1 MHRYFRLLPF
11 AVALIAAAPAA
22 RAADDTVVATVNGL
36 PVTEGELAAI
46 KSELESA
53 FDKIP
58 DDKKQAAALSALI
71 EIRLMVEDAV
81 KQGLDKKPD
90 LARKIALLKDRALHA
105 AYVEDQV
112 AGKVTEEEIRARYDK
127 EIASAPP
134 VNEVRASHILVDSK
148 EKAEEIIKKLNE
160 GADFAALAKEN
171 SKDGSAAEGGDLGF
185 FGPGRMVPEF
195 EKAAFALEV
204 GAHTKEPVQSQFG
217 WHVIKVT
224 DKRQQ
229 VPPPYEQVKEQ
240 VKAAIITEK
249 YFALVKSMREAAK
262 IDVPDAAL
270 KAALDEI
277 EAQKAKQ

>member
-1 MHRYFRLLPF
+1 MHRLFRLLPF
-11 AVALIAAAPAA
+11 AVALVFAAPAA
-22 RAADDTVVATVNGL
+22 RAADDTVVATVNGQ
-36 PVTEGELAAI
+36 PVTEGELTAI
-46 KSELESA
+46 QTELESA

-58 DDKKQAAALSALI
+58 EDKKMAAALSALI
-71 EIRLMVEDAV
+71 EIRLMVEDAT
-81 KQGLDKKPD
+81 KQGIDKKPA
-90 LARKIALLKDRALHA
+90 LARKIALLRERALHA
-105 AYVEDQV
+105 AYIEDQV

-127 EIASAPP
+127 EIAAAPP
-134 VNEVRASHILVDSK
+134 VNEVRASHILVD
-148 EKAEEIIKKLNE
+148 EKAKADEIIKKLNE

-204 GAHTKEPVQSQFG
+204 GAYTKEAVQSQFG

-229 VPPPYEQVKEQ
+229 VPPPYDQVKEQ
-240 VKAAIITEK
+240 VKGAIITEK
-249 YFALVKSMREAAK
+249 YFALVKSMREGAK
-262 IDVPDAAL
+262 IEVPDAAL
-270 KAALDEI
+270 KAGLDEI